1 MVFRELS
8 QSPSSVPEDS
18 NRKRPREE
26 DEDEDE
32 EASSPNTSPRKKFKG
47 NNFVESSPLSTRH
60 YASAGSDDDDEPPS
74 QHVWCPED
82 DAVDPEPNSEEE
94 YEVEDSLLL
103 EESELVSPP
112 LAGPSVPRSL
122 LEMSRD
128 PYRLRQNSRGE
139 PELYIPGRH

>member
-1 MVFRELS
+1 VVFRGSS
-8 QSPSSVPEDS
+8 QSPSPISEDS
-18 NRKRPREE
+18 NRKRPRE
-26 DEDEDE
+26 EDEDE

-47 NNFVESSPLSTRH
+47 DNFAESSPLSTRH
-60 YASAGSDDDDEPPS
+60 YASAGSDDDDAPSS

-82 DAVDPEPNSEEE
+82 DEVDPEPNSEEE

-103 EESELVSPP
+103 VESEPVTPP

-122 LEMSRD
+122 VEVSRD

-139 PELYIPGRH
+139 PELYIPGRR